1 MKECGICYETRLE
14 KFLPCGHSTCHE
26 CYEHLQGHTCPYC
39 RVPFRSPPDTFETQQ
54 QQLEQDIEYW
64 LDYDRREWTV
74 YSRVNRFGTERI
86 MVYRNGEIPLSWRN
100 SGTIVKT
107 TRRTRNR
114 LRRARRVRR

>member
-1 MKECGICYETRLE
+1 MKECGICYETKLE
-14 KFLPCGHSTCHE
+14 KFFPCGHSACHE
-26 CYEHLQGHTCPYC
+26 CFESIQGHTCPYC
-39 RVPFRSPPDTFETQQ
+39 REPFRSPPDTFETQQ
-54 QQLEQDIEYW
+54 QLEDDIEFW

-86 MVYRNGEIPLSWRN
+86 MVYRNGEIPITWRN
-100 SGTIVKT
+100 SGTLVKP